1 MLLLLTLPGLAAVS
15 LRRNVTDWPLDGTN
29 VSLAAGNESLPSAAT
44 TAATVEATLRDRR
57 IFFRPPKAVGRS
69 AETVWLV
76 GFGRSGTTVA
86 QSLVVEAAL
95 EHDGVFAAFE
105 PCHRFDL
112 FEGLPV
118 GKDPKRTAACM
129 RSVLQ
134 CNFDKV
140 DMFHERRTRE
150 FVGRG
155 MDDISS
161 LCQQAS
167 VRVFKTIYPAPT
179 TLGEIQTI
187 APARTRVI
195 QITRDPRAVF
205 SSMRHTPDFAAPPS
219 SFAQSLCGKMVGWNG
234 EKKQGGTIRV
244 LPVLFEDLVTKAVDE
259 VGKIV
264 AFLEWQSTPRL
275 DHYLRTHFSPE
286 FCPGQYDAYGTCRTR
301 QQTQE
306 IITKW
311 QHTLTAEEKLLFST
325 GVCKAAIGVYGYPGS
340 LHLESEH

>member
-1 MLLLLTLPGLAAVS
+1 
-15 LRRNVTDWPLDGTN
+15 
-29 VSLAAGNESLPSAAT
+29 LAAGNETTPESTSAT
-44 TAATVEATLRDRR
+44 ATVEATLRENR
-57 IFFRPPKAVGRS
+57 IFFRPPKAAAS
-69 AETVWLV
+69 KPETVWLV

-112 FEGLPV
+112 FGGLPV
-118 GKDPKRTAACM
+118 GKDPKRTEECM
-129 RSVLQ
+129 RQVLQ
-134 CNFDKV
+134 CKFERV
-140 DMFHERRTRE
+140 ELFHERRTRD

-155 MDDISS
+155 VDISE
-161 LCQQAS
+161 LCRKAS

-179 TLGEIQTI
+179 TLTEIKSV
-187 APARTRVI
+187 APSGTRVL

-219 SFAQSLCGKMVGWNG
+219 SFAQTLCGQMVGWHSS
-234 EKKQGGTIRV
+234 KKQAGKV
-244 LPVLFEDLVTKAVDE
+244 QVHQVLFEDLVTEAVAE

-264 AFLEWQSTPRL
+264 NFLGWQSTPRL

-301 QQTQE
+301 DQTQE
-306 IITKW
+306 IISKW
-311 QHTLTAEEKLLFST
+311 RHTLTGEEKLLFGT
-325 GVCKAAIGVYGYPGS
+325 DVCKAAVGVYDYPKS
-340 LHLESEH
+340 LSLDSI